1 MQLKTSATGKRSLL
15 NHKKILSNPNEPI
28 DGFDSICGDPNCKD
42 CSPQKMESII
52 LPNGFGRQQ
61 PDELENTLSLFGN
74 VDEKRSEQI
83 CLILSTYPKRKYSDE
98 EGSDE
103 KPEIEFVI
111 STPGGSAYEMFAM
124 YDMMEYVKR
133 THDIKTIGLGQV
145 MSAGV
150 LLMAAGT
157 KGKRFCG
164 KNTQIMVH
172 EMKGTFDG
180 RPDEIKNEHKQMSGM
195 QKTYIDCLVANSKMS
210 LLDVKKLF
218 RKKKDFFLSSSEALS
233 MGLIDHI
240 L

>member
-1 MQLKTSATGKRSLL
+1 MQLKTSAMGKRYLS
-15 NHKKILSNPNEPI
+15 NHKKILSIPVEPTT
-28 DGFDSICGDPNCKD
+28 DGFDSVCNDPNCPD
-42 CSPQKMESII
+42 CSPQKMQSIV

-83 CLILSTYPKRKYSDE
+83 CLILSTYPKRVYE
-98 EGSDE
+98 ESEE

-157 KGKRFCG
+157 RGKRFCG

-195 QKTYIDCLVANSKMS
+195 QKTYIDCLVANSTMS

-218 RKKKDFFLSSSEALS
+218 RKKKDFFLSSTEALS